1 LEVKIMD
8 KENEWDKLLLKFDDN
23 IDALKEISDK
33 MAKIL
38 QDRDDSIK
46 KQLGGLNKCKLTQ

>member
-1 LEVKIMD
+1 MD